1 MKTIL
6 NLKQYV
12 ILLVTAFAMASCL
25 GSNDPD
31 FTVGGVGY
39 VIQTVYEIPG
49 EAEATTISS
58 RFTPVIYAVA
68 NEPMTRCSVKAPGGE
83 SILMTQMESFGGYY
97 WLSNLSYNS
106 SMDKLPSGTFTITA
120 YNQDEEPAQGTAVI
134 NNTTEMKTKLKGNV
148 ECNDAVITAI
158 FNKVEGA
165 TDYFVVLKKSSSSTL
180 YDNSVIVASYK
191 DAALDNNSE
200 RKITLPESEY
210 SSKITS
216 LEAGSY
222 YLTIAAAIASSSSIV
237 LYQESDVHTIFTKK

>member
-31 FTVGGVGY
+31 FTVGGIGY
-39 VIQTVYEIPG
+39 VIQTVREMPG

-83 SILMTQMESFGGYY
+83 SILMTQMESFGGHY

-191 DAALDNNSE
+191 DAALDNSE

-222 YLTIAAAIASSSSIV
+222 YLTIAAAIVSSSSVV

>member
-31 FTVGGVGY
+31 FTVGGIGY
-39 VIQTVYEIPG
+39 VIQTVREIPG

-58 RFTPVIYAVA
+58 QFTPVIYTVA
-68 NEPMTRCSVKAPGGE
+68 NEPMTKCSVKAPGGE

-134 NNTTEMKTKLKGNV
+134 NNTTEMKTKLK
-148 ECNDAVITAI
+148 E
-158 FNKVEGA
+158 
-165 TDYFVVLKKSSSSTL
+165 LSSRRSCQS
-180 YDNSVIVASYK
+180 I
-191 DAALDNNSE
+191 
-200 RKITLPESEY
+200 RP
-210 SSKITS
+210 S
-216 LEAGSY
+216 LEKIKVFMRGWLNY
-222 YLTIAAAIASSSSIV
+222 YGIADMKNRIDELNSW
-237 LYQESDVHTIFTKK
+237 LYHRIRMCIWKQWKLPKTRKRNLIKLGIPEYFAHL